1 MTITVIYGPPASGK
15 TVNADNLQ
23 QHYGCQRVIDDW
35 RTYRGKPVQKVE
47 PRDGDL
53 VLTTE
58 LVPEILK
65 HFPRANIISIETAL
79 ASIGG
84 AA

>member
-1 MTITVIYGPPASGK
+1 MTITVIYGPSASGK
-15 TVNADNLQ
+15 TVNADRLQ

-35 RTYRGKPVQKVE
+35 WVHRGKSVRKVD

-53 VLTTE
+53 VLTSE
-58 LVPEILK
+58 DVPEILK
-65 HFPRANIISIETAL
+65 HFPRANIVSIASAL
-79 ASIGG
+79 ASVGG